1 MPFRTCLKKVKVT
14 PCWFSSEG
22 GLIRDLYVLTGSYLL
37 FPLVLLPE

>member
-1 MPFRTCLKKVKVT
+1 MPFRTCLKKVKAM
-14 PCWFSSEG
+14 PCLFSSEG